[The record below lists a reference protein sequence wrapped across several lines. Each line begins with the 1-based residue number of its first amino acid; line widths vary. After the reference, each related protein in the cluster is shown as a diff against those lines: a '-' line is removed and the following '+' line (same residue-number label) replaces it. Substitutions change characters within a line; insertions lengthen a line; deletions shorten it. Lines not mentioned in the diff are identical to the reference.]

1 MCGIAGYIGSKKI
14 DELLINKSL
23 DFLKNRGPNFKDI
36 KKYSFYSPH
45 YKNILFLHT
54 RLAIIDLDER
64 SNQPFEDGDYSVI
77 FNGEIY
83 NYLEIKKDLILKGIK
98 FRTSSDTEVLLKSY
112 MVYGTNCFKKFEGMW
127 SLAIFDK
134 KENKL
139 ILARDRFGEKPLF
152 YSKQDDG
159 IYFSSDIRVIKSL
172 SKKQFDLNNTRL
184 IRGVVCGYK
193 SLYKDPTETFYKKIF
208 QIPPSSFVEIKE
220 NLKFKIKKY
229 WIVERKEKNTKIKDN
244 DLIEEA
250 KDLLFNAIKIRLRS
264 DVSLAF
270 CLSGGVDSGS
280 LVSIAAKRF
289 NMNVNTFSIIDNKDA
304 RYSEKKNIDKVV
316 HDVSSNHTEINLE
329 NIRNNN
335 KTINQI
341 KKLIAYKSGPIP
353 TITWLLHSF
362 LAKNISKNGYKVS
375 FSGTAAD
382 EIYSGY
388 YDHHLQYL
396 YDNRNNKKINS
407 YKSNFNKYV
416 KPLIRNSD
424 LRNNDLYLK
433 NKNFRDHVFDNS
445 SEFSTLIRKDVKY
458 NFKFKEKKFTDT
470 MFKNRSLNELFHE
483 TTPVI
488 LNEDD
493 TNSMYYSVENRSPF
507 LDSNLFNFIY
517 SIPTEK
523 LIKDG
528 YAKYILR
535 ESVKNYLNEDV
546 RNDRH
551 KKGFNSSI
559 TSIFDFADKNFM
571 DEILNKD
578 SEIYNFFDFEKI
590 KNIFK
595 KDINLNHYS
604 KFIFSFIN
612 TKIFLELN
620 N

>member
-220 NLKFKIKKY
+220 NLKFKIK
-229 WIVERKEKNTKIKDN
+229 NT
-244 DLIEEA
+244 
-250 KDLLFNAIKIRLRS
+250 
-264 DVSLAF
+264 
-270 CLSGGVDSGS
+270 G
-280 LVSIAAKRF
+280 
-289 NMNVNTFSIIDNKDA
+289 
-304 RYSEKKNIDKVV
+304 
-316 HDVSSNHTEINLE
+316 
-329 NIRNNN
+329 
-335 KTINQI
+335 
-341 KKLIAYKSGPIP
+341 
-353 TITWLLHSF
+353 
-362 LAKNISKNGYKVS
+362 
-375 FSGTAAD
+375 
-382 EIYSGY
+382 
-388 YDHHLQYL
+388 
-396 YDNRNNKKINS
+396 
-407 YKSNFNKYV
+407 
-416 KPLIRNSD
+416 
-424 LRNNDLYLK
+424 
-433 NKNFRDHVFDNS
+433 
-445 SEFSTLIRKDVKY
+445 
-458 NFKFKEKKFTDT
+458 
-470 MFKNRSLNELFHE
+470 
-483 TTPVI
+483 
-488 LNEDD
+488 
-493 TNSMYYSVENRSPF
+493 
-507 LDSNLFNFIY
+507 
-517 SIPTEK
+517 
-523 LIKDG
+523 
-528 YAKYILR
+528 
-535 ESVKNYLNEDV
+535 
-546 RNDRH
+546 
-551 KKGFNSSI
+551 
-559 TSIFDFADKNFM
+559 
-571 DEILNKD
+571 
-578 SEIYNFFDFEKI
+578 
-590 KNIFK
+590 
-595 KDINLNHYS
+595 
-604 KFIFSFIN
+604 
-612 TKIFLELN
+612 
-620 N
+620 